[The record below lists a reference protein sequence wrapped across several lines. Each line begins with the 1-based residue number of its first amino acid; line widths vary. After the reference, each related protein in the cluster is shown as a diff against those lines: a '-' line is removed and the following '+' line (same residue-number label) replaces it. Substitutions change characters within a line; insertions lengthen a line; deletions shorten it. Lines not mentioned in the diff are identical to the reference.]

1 MNLRALRVTAV
12 VAARQS
18 WADRGG
24 LVFTGFLYLAVIAAL
39 GSLWRG
45 AAEANGG
52 DVAGYSAVA
61 LVWYIATSEAATIS
75 LNARL
80 IEQLGDDVSSGGV
93 AVELL
98 RPVSL
103 VGLRVAAELGRSIP
117 RLGVCVLVAAVLV
130 PLTAGAPPSLAAL
143 ALALPALLLAITC
156 NIVAMHTFAASAFW
170 LRETRSTWFLYQKLV
185 FVLGGML
192 LPLEVLPDAMERV
205 AWMLPFATMAYVP
218 ARIASGHVEPQL
230 LLLQLGWLVA
240 LGALA
245 MRVFSSGEQRLQV
258 VGG

>member
-1 MNLRALRVTAV
+1 MSVRALVVTAR

-24 LVFTGFLYLAVIAAL
+24 LVFTGFLYLAVVTAL

-45 AAEANGG
+45 AAEANSGE
-52 DVAGYSAVA
+52 VAGYGAVA
-61 LVWYIATSEAATIS
+61 LVWYIATSEAATIA

-80 IEQLGDDVSSGGV
+80 IEQLGEDVASGGV

-103 VGLRVAAELGRSIP
+103 VGLRVAAELGRSLP
-117 RLGVCVLVAAVLV
+117 RLAVCVLVGAVLT
-130 PLTAGAPPSLAAL
+130 PLVAGAPPSAAAL
-143 ALALPALLLAITC
+143 ALAVPALVLAITC

-192 LPLEVLPDAMERV
+192 LPLEVLPDALERV
-205 AWMLPFATMAYVP
+205 AWALPFVAMAYVP
-218 ARIASGHVEPQL
+218 ARIASGHVQPEL
-230 LLLQLGWLVA
+230 LLLQAGWLLALVA
-240 LGALA
+240 VAV
-245 MRVFSSGEQRLQV
+245 RVFSSGERRLQV